1 MSGFLE
7 VFKLTENNNEFVIIK
22 TGGKQYIVETG
33 TIISVEKLPESKSKN
48 IKIEDILFHSKSGS
62 ISVGQPK
69 LDISVSAEILAN
81 ETDKKVRVFKFK
93 PKTGYKKKQGH
104 RQTYTTLKITSIDK
118 ASAKKET
125 KAASTS
131 SSKSSE
137 KVEDK
142 AKKQNSK
149 ASEKN
154 K

>member
-33 TIISVEKLPESKSKN
+33 TVISVEKLPESKSKN
-48 IKIEDILFHSKSGS
+48 IKIEDVLFHSKDGS

-69 LDISVSAEILAN
+69 LDITVSAEILAN
-81 ETDKKVRVFKFK
+81 EIDKKVRVFKFK

-125 KAASTS
+125 KATTTS
-131 SSKSSE
+131 SAKSTE
-137 KVEDK
+137 KAEDK
-142 AKKQNSK
+142 AKKQSSK
-149 ASEKN
+149 AS
-154 K
+154 